1 MSLLEMAME
10 PCVIL
15 DKTTVK
21 DGYGGVRTV
30 YVDGAPID
38 AAFSFDGSTQARI
51 GAVEGA
57 NDRFQII
64 TKKNVV
70 LQYHDVIKRNKNGK
84 TYRITSNG
92 DDHATPES
100 AALDARAVS
109 AEEYEVSYG

>member
-10 PCVIL
+10 SCVIL

-21 DGYGGVRTV
+21 DGYGGVKTV

-38 AAFSFDGSTQARI
+38 AAFSFDNSTQARV

-57 NDRFQII
+57 NDRFTII

-70 LQYHDVIKRNKNGK
+70 LQFHDVIKRVKNGK
-84 TYRITSNG
+84 TYRVTSNG
-92 DDHATPES
+92 DDNATPAS

-109 AEEYEVSYG
+109 AEEYEVSNG